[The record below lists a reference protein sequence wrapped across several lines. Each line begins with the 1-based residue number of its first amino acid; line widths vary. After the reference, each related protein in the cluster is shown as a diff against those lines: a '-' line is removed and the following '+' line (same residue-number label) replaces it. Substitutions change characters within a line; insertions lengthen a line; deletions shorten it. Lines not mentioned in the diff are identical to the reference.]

1 MWEVMLLACN
11 ALAYNE
17 EDSLIVKHGKIVVQ
31 TVIKFIRLP
40 TKLMLVMTFFTAC
53 FLQDSIV

>member
-1 MWEVMLLACN
+1 MLARN

-31 TVIKFIRLP
+31 TLIKFIRLP
-40 TKLMLVMTFFTAC
+40 TRCL
-53 FLQDSIV
+53 S